1 MERWWIMSQ
10 SQEFI
15 SRKNSLKKTEQV
27 NRPDENLELS
37 ANNNNSRMR
46 RELMEEAAYTAYDS
60 VAVSYTHLTLPTIG
74 G

>member
-1 MERWWIMSQ
+1 MSQ

-46 RELMEEAAYTAYDS
+46 RGVM
-60 VAVSYTHLTLPTIG
+60 G
-74 G
+74 GGG